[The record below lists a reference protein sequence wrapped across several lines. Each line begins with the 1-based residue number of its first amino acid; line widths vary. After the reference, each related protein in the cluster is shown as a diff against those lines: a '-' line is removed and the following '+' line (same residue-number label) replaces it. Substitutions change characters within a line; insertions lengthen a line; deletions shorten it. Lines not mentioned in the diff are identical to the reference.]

1 MPKGEVFRTTIV
13 KNLFLIKCVI
23 YKHHLETKTKLHLL
37 KKGKCIVALSGVLV
51 PNNNTKFALAIL
63 KTHSQ
68 KHFTL
73 GP

>member
-23 YKHHLETKTKLHLL
+23 YKQHLETKTKLHLK
-37 KKGKCIVALSGVLV
+37 KKGKCIVAIIGVLV
-51 PNNNTKFALAIL
+51 PNNNTKFALTLL
-63 KTHSQ
+63 KTHCQ
-68 KHFTL
+68 KHLTL